1 MVGGTV
7 FSAASNLT
15 TLLSNQTPPSASQ
28 SIDSLFHSSSSS
40 PFFGSRSIVSFG
52 DVQGGKGCNES
63 FFLPYDD
70 NGDEDTDEYFHQPEK
85 KRRLSVEQVQFLE
98 KSFDEE
104 NKLEPE
110 RKIRL
115 AKELGLQPRQVAI
128 WFQNRRA
135 RWKTKQME
143 KDYDSLQACYDDL
156 KTNYDD
162 LLREKDKLKAEVAK
176 LTEKVLGRE
185 KMEKENF
192 GKAETKGYFQEPVQ
206 KSMIDSAS
214 EGEGSKVSIVACK
227 REDISSAKSEM
238 FDSSESPR
246 YTDGV
251 HSALLETG
259 DSSYVF
265 EPDHSDVSQDEGDN
279 LSMTLLPHYMFPK
292 LEDVGYSDRP
302 HSSCHFGIPEEDQA
316 IWSWSY

>member
-1 MVGGTV
+1 M
-7 FSAASNLT
+7 
-15 TLLSNQTPPSASQ
+15 
-28 SIDSLFHSSSSS
+28 
-40 PFFGSRSIVSFG
+40 VSFG

-214 EGEGSKVSIVACK
+214 EGEGSKVSIGACK